1 MSNQLTNKDFWKK
14 RWKNY
19 TPKMTKNQQFFEKY
33 IPENLSGENRSFI
46 EIGGFP
52 GTFSIFFHKN
62 MVSHQLF

>member
-33 IPENLSGENRSFI
+33 IPRIYLEKI
-46 EIGGFP
+46 E
-52 GTFSIFFHKN
+52 
-62 MVSHQLF
+62 VS